1 MGPWL
6 SIIPIMMI
14 NRRANSFHEN
24 IFVVFNLLLID
35 SSALWIM
42 DHFLSMIHMSSS
54 VATHRSKIC
63 LHKNIFWASTIFCGY
78 NTFSSFHLPLV
89 QRKYSWHR
97 WCYIP
102 FLSDFTSQMP
112 SIGYS
117 PLFQWVPHFYCF
129 LDFVVLL
136 LICFK
141 VKSYLRFLSL
151 SFCSFLLR

>member
-6 SIIPIMMI
+6 SIIPIMII

-35 SSALWIM
+35 SSPLWIM
-42 DHFLSMIHMSSS
+42 DHLYLVQLPHID
-54 VATHRSKIC
+54 RKC

-78 NTFSSFHLPLV
+78 NNFSSFHLPLV
-89 QRKYSWHR
+89 QRKYFWHR

-117 PLFQWVPHFYCF
+117 PLFQWVPHFHCF